1 MPTTIIQKL
10 AEDNQLL
17 AYLDE
22 RILQAELHRDYP
34 PPGCL
39 RSDPVVLEE
48 LRVLYVGHAK
58 LLQHI
63 QRLEQYLIE
72 SDFAETFQSVLE
84 TARLADAHAAKN
96 SRRPS
101 FIRHLFPAY
110 GETQSI
116 QLVHHSRKY
125 SSR

>member
-1 MPTTIIQKL
+1 MPATITQKL

-22 RILQAELHRDYP
+22 RILQAELCRDYP

-63 QRLEQYLIE
+63 QHLEQHLIE
-72 SDFAETFQSVLE
+72 SDFSENFQSVLE
-84 TARLADAHAAKN
+84 SARLDDAHAAKN
-96 SRRPS
+96 SGRPS
-101 FIRHLFPAY
+101 FIRHLFPGN
-110 GETQSI
+110 GEAQSI
-116 QLVHHSRKY
+116 
-125 SSR
+125 